1 MTIIKLNLQGSK
13 YASHLDLSFKIQFED
28 AQSTERA
35 ICVPPIHNYW
45 RYSTSHPKEHYVLC
59 KHITADRRLKV
70 FGTQKNKLKLINKSS
85 LGLKTAWKAISI
97 SDITKEKCMF
107 FHLQISSGVKMYT
120 MWKWMWD
127 INSMWLLYRF
137 CLRVE

>member
-70 FGTQKNKLKLINKSS
+70 FGIQKNKLKLINKSS
-85 LGLKTAWKAISI
+85 LGLKPA
-97 SDITKEKCMF
+97 
-107 FHLQISSGVKMYT
+107 
-120 MWKWMWD
+120 
-127 INSMWLLYRF
+127 
-137 CLRVE
+137 